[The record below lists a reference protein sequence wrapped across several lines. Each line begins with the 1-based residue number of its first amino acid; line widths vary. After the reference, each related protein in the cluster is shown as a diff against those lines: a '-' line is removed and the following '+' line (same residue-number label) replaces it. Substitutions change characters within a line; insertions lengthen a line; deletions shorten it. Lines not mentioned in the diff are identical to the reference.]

1 MFKKALGMVFAR
13 LKVVYKSL
21 SIYKFSIPQQNRHDD
36 LAVSSLTRRH
46 TCEALYLMITL
57 ETNTKNKPNH
67 EVHHDGYYCNHHNI

>member
-46 TCEALYLMITL
+46 TCEALFY
-57 ETNTKNKPNH
+57 KA
-67 EVHHDGYYCNHHNI
+67 G